1 MPKPNKKNLLF
12 YYTFV
17 YVKVRIHIAL
27 CCAYTNL
34 HLGRRSCTRQTLK
47 QNEKK
52 KKWSSGQPFKGYVII
67 MPMFG
72 E

>member
-52 KKWSSGQPFKGYVII
+52 KMVIGTAFQRLCYHYAYVW
-67 MPMFG
+67 
-72 E
+72 